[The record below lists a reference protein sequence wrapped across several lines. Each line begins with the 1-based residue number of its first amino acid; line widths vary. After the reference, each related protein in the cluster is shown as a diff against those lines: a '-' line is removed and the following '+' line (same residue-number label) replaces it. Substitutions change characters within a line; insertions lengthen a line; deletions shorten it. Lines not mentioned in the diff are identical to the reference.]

1 MRSLS
6 CVRHSKKPRPP
17 AASTIRG
24 LKSPEQRDG
33 DDGDDMSAALEARL
47 PRFGPVYGKDILAIQ
62 TAKDLAW
69 EHILQVEDDTED
81 DYLSSIMKIQ
91 TEAMESYDTT
101 RLKPGSEFQWM
112 MLKDGCFF
120 LHLALY
126 ILGAGPHL
134 RYSDQHPYFGKDRDS
149 SYWIPSM
156 FFVGNQIPYVVIS
169 ALLKHKFF
177 QNVIHGCKWRRPPQ
191 DPAKLVLYRIVV
203 EPELNTPALL
213 SPRSDILHALHC
225 LLLGPG
231 NNDPLYSE
239 MKEFPDLEAGGDDN
253 HIRFPSA
260 GELLKSGIWL
270 RKAHKGITN
279 IHFRNLIIHARLYVP
294 PLTIDNDTE
303 HVLRSLASYEQNLNE
318 SDREVTA
325 YFRFMRDLAPT
336 YKDFKILER
345 SGIIE
350 VKENESKYTMLIT
363 LNQLVASHK
372 CNFTLNFRDTR
383 RKIAEYEKPPWG
395 IISLLVGLITMV
407 NTTFA
412 VLSYFKHDDKK

>member
-24 LKSPEQRDG
+24 LKSPEKRDGDG
-33 DDGDDMSAALEARL
+33 DDGVVALEARF
-47 PRFGPVYGKDILAIQ
+47 PRFGPIYGKDILAIQ

-69 EHILQVEDDTED
+69 EHILQDQDDTED
-81 DYLSSIMKIQ
+81 DYLISIMKIQ

-134 RYSDQHPYFGKDRDS
+134 CYSDQHPYFGKDRDS

-203 EPELNTPALL
+203 DPCPAITSLRHIARPPL
-213 SPRSDILHALHC
+213 PP
-225 LLLGPG
+225 LGP
-231 NNDPLYSE
+231 
-239 MKEFPDLEAGGDDN
+239 
-253 HIRFPSA
+253 R
-260 GELLKSGIWL
+260 
-270 RKAHKGITN
+270 
-279 IHFRNLIIHARLYVP
+279 
-294 PLTIDNDTE
+294 
-303 HVLRSLASYEQNLNE
+303 
-318 SDREVTA
+318 
-325 YFRFMRDLAPT
+325 
-336 YKDFKILER
+336 
-345 SGIIE
+345 
-350 VKENESKYTMLIT
+350 
-363 LNQLVASHK
+363 
-372 CNFTLNFRDTR
+372 
-383 RKIAEYEKPPWG
+383 
-395 IISLLVGLITMV
+395 
-407 NTTFA
+407 
-412 VLSYFKHDDKK
+412 